1 MRLARLRLIA
11 PALALLLAALWI
23 VSLPAS
29 PWTGGFWA
37 IRHQLIYLS
46 GILAIGF
53 MALGLVLAA
62 RPVQIEPLL
71 GGLDK
76 FYRLHKWFGITGVAL
91 AIIHWLLEISPRWM
105 IGWGWL
111 SRPVRNRPPGPA
123 PAPDLLDKLHGAA
136 VGVGEPALYLL
147 ILLIALALWKRVPYH
162 WFFRA
167 HRLMAPLFL
176 VLVFHAVVLMD
187 RDYWTAPI
195 GMVMAI
201 LLVLG
206 TLAAVTALF
215 RRIGKSRRAVG
226 EIKRLTLYPGNAML
240 DVAVDVGTAWPGHQA
255 GQFAFLKA
263 GNREGA
269 HPFTIS
275 SAWKDDGHLVFSI
288 KGLGD
293 YTRRL
298 PELLHVGQA
307 VSIEGPYGRF
317 DFRGPADRQIW
328 IAGGVG
334 ITPFMARLQYLA
346 RTQEPQE
353 GKVHLFYSTAAHD
366 EAFVAQVQNLAASGH
381 VNLHLLV
388 TPKDGLLTLERI
400 AEIVPDWID
409 ADIWF
414 CGPAGFGDAL
424 YTAMTEAGLPGDN
437 FHQELFEM
445 R

>member
-1 MRLARLRLIA
+1 MRLTRLRLIA
-11 PALALLLAALWI
+11 PALALLLAVLWF

-29 PWTGGFWA
+29 PLTGGFWA

-46 GILAIGF
+46 GILAMGF

-76 FYRLHKWFGITGVAL
+76 FYRLHKWFGVTGAAL
-91 AIIHWLLEISPRWM
+91 ATVHWLLEVSPRWM

-111 SRPVRNRPPGPA
+111 SRPVRARPSGPA
-123 PAPDLLDKLHGAA
+123 PAPDLVGKLHGAG
-136 VGVGEPALYLL
+136 VEVGEPALYLL
-147 ILLIALALWKRVPYH
+147 VLLVALALWKRVPYH

-176 VLVFHAVVLMD
+176 VLVFHAIVLMD

-195 GMVMAI
+195 GPVVAL
-201 LLVLG
+201 LLVSG
-206 TLAAVTALF
+206 TLAAVAALF

-226 EIKRLTLYPGNAML
+226 EISRLTLYPGNAVL
-240 DVAVDVGTAWPGHQA
+240 DVAVDVGTAWPRHQA

-263 GNREGA
+263 DSREGA

-275 SAWKDDGHLVFSI
+275 SAWKGDGHLVFSI

-307 VSIEGPYGRF
+307 VTIEGPYGRF
-317 DFRGPADRQIW
+317 DFRGHSDRQVW

-334 ITPFMARLQYLA
+334 ITPFMARLRHLA
-346 RTQEPQE
+346 QEPRM
-353 GKVHLFYSTAAHD
+353 GKVDLFYSTAAHD
-366 EAFVAQVQNLAASGH
+366 EAFVAQVQALATSAD
-381 VNLHLLV
+381 VRFHLLV
-388 TPKDGLLTLERI
+388 TSRDGLLTLERV
-400 AEIVPDWID
+400 AELVPAWMD

-414 CGPAGFGDAL
+414 CGPAGFGHAL
-424 YTAMTEAGLPGDN
+424 YTAMTGAGLPEGS

>member
-1 MRLARLRLIA
+1 MKLPQLRWIA
-11 PALALLLAALWI
+11 PIVALLLAALWLLG
-23 VSLPAS
+23 LPAS
-29 PWTGGFWA
+29 PWTGGFWT

-46 GILAIGF
+46 GILAMGF

-76 FYRLHKWFGITGVAL
+76 FYRLHRWFGISGVAL
-91 AIIHWLLEISPRWM
+91 AVIHWLLEVSPRWM

-111 SRPVRNRPPGPA
+111 SRPVRGRPPGPA
-123 PAPDLLDKLHGAA
+123 PTPNVLDTLHGAA

-187 RDYWTAPI
+187 RDYWSAPI
-195 GMVMAI
+195 GPVMA
-201 LLVLG
+201 LLLALG
-206 TLAAVTALF
+206 TLAAVAALF

-226 EIKRLTLYPGNAML
+226 EIRRLTLYPDNAVL

-263 GNREGA
+263 DDREGA

-275 SAWKDDGHLVFSI
+275 SAWKGDGHLVFSI

-293 YTRRL
+293 YTRKL
-298 PELLHVGQA
+298 PELLHVGQS
-307 VSIEGPYGRF
+307 VTVEGPYGRF
-317 DFRGPADRQIW
+317 DFQGRSDRQVW

-334 ITPFMARLQYLA
+334 ITPFMARLQHLA
-346 RTQEPQE
+346 QEPRE
-353 GKVHLFYSTAAHD
+353 SKVDLFYSTAAHD
-366 EAFVAQVQNLAASGH
+366 EDFVAQVRDLAASAH
-381 VNLHLLV
+381 VSFHLQV

-400 AEIVPDWID
+400 AQIVPDWSS

-414 CGPAGFGDAL
+414 CGPAGFGHAL
-424 YTAMTEAGLPGDN
+424 QAALTEAGLPGGR